1 VRTCLA
7 ALACCASLA
16 QAQPTVQAPPQEA
29 PAAMSV
35 GAARIFSQ
43 TRDKLLQV
51 RTLTRAARS
60 QSSIGSGFLVAD
72 DLAITNYH
80 VVSQKVMQSGQY
92 ELQWQSTENQQG
104 SLTVVAVDLA
114 NDLALVRLGKPGVS
128 SVGGASTPSE
138 QGSFGKPLTLALR
151 EPERGER
158 VYSMGR
164 PLDLGFNVIE
174 GTHNGRVDGDFNQ
187 RLLFSGAI
195 NSGMSGG
202 PALNA
207 RGEVYGINVAKNR
220 NGELVSYVVPVQFA
234 RVLLERNSQQRAPQD
249 DFLPVMTEQLK
260 AHQQRLSQVL
270 FSTPL
275 ATRLLGRYRVPSEA
289 PPLLRCWANTSRADS
304 KLQHAED
311 QVSCRVDASVYIDE
325 RLQTGT
331 VQIAHRLVS
340 SKELGRVQFQAL
352 VAQRHSP
359 AQLGMIRQH
368 LTPDRC
374 KDEFISHNGLVV
386 RATFCTQA
394 LKKFPGLYDFGL
406 SITTLDAAQPDAQ
419 GLRQSLQ
426 SSIHMDGMAWETG
439 MTIARRYLEAISSAN
454 SAEGTK

>member
-1 VRTCLA
+1 MKRLA
-7 ALACCASLA
+7 NWMAGCGLLACIVGVSLA
-16 QAQPTVQAPPQEA
+16 QEA
-29 PAAMSV
+29 PVAISA
-35 GAARIFSQ
+35 GAERIFAQS
-43 TRDKLLQV
+43 RDKLLQV

-60 QSSIGSGFLVAD
+60 QSSIGSGFLVGP

-92 ELQWQSTENQQG
+92 ELQWQSTENHQG
-104 SLTVVAVDLA
+104 SLTVLAVDLA

-128 SVGGASTPSE
+128 TVGGASTPGA
-138 QGSFGKPLTLALR
+138 QGSFGKPLTLAQT

-158 VYSMGR
+158 VYSLGR

-202 PALNA
+202 PALNG

-234 RVLLERNSQQRAPQD
+234 RALLDKHGALGKGQD
-249 DFLPVMTEQLK
+249 DFLPAMTEQLK
-260 AHQQRLSQVL
+260 VHQQRLSTAL
-270 FSTPL
+270 FAKPL
-275 ATRLLGRYRVPSEA
+275 TTRVLGRYRVPSEA

-374 KDEFISHNGLVV
+374 KDEFVQNNGLVV

-406 SITTLDAAQPDAQ
+406 SLTTLDAAQPDAQ
-419 GLRQSLQ
+419 GMRQSLQ
-426 SSIHMDGMAWETG
+426 SSIHMDGMSWETG
-439 MTIARRYLEAISSAN
+439 MTMARRYLESVSSA
-454 SAEGTK
+454 AVGGAQ